1 MLRHSF
7 KGDQARDGQRG
18 GGKGHPADNEE
29 EEEEVEDEEE
39 EEEVEEEER
48 PQRLSSAQVHHY
60 VRIPAVHSLSK
71 SLLFTLL
78 SSAQRRARK
87 EKFQQPGS
95 R

>member
-7 KGDQARDGQRG
+7 KGDQARDGLRG
-18 GGKGHPADNEE
+18 GGKGHPGDNETEE
-29 EEEEVEDEEE
+29 EEEEE
-39 EEEVEEEER
+39 EEEER
-48 PQRLSSAQVHHY
+48 PLRLSSAQAHHY
-60 VRIPAVHSLSK
+60 IRIPAVHSLSK

-87 EKFQQPGS
+87 EKFQRPGS